1 MKRRFMTKLEE
12 KICSYSYLRNIE
24 LYFFTKVDKFT
35 SCVWMKVWSL
45 VLEEE
50 KLRALKII

>member
-1 MKRRFMTKLEE
+1 MTKLEE